1 MLLAI
6 IQKRQKMSNKDALLE
21 QAAISAAG
29 LQQSHILGI
38 FLLLILII
46 TMFALLGLKKITWAL
61 LLMLNIVLF
70 SYLMKL
76 TVDGSVKETIIGPDG
91 KIVEKDEDSDDDDEE
106 EDDENPANQS
116 AAYENPVLPQIS

>member
-6 IQKRQKMSNKDALLE
+6 TSKRQKMSNKEVLLE

-38 FLLLILII
+38 FALLILII

-61 LLMLNIVLF
+61 LLMINIVLF
-70 SYLMKL
+70 AYLMKL
-76 TVDGSVKETIIGPDG
+76 TVDGSG
-91 KIVEKDEDSDDDDEE
+91 K
-106 EDDENPANQS
+106 S
-116 AAYENPVLPQIS
+116 ALVLFFDVNSCVPYVFEI